1 MLAASA
7 CPGYILSVTLNINGT
22 NSTPDAADPADAPDP
37 ASTAATG
44 APRPIVAEVV
54 DELSS
59 WSPREFITAFQRWH
73 RGELSLTH
81 LNVLTLIQA
90 LGPLSMTKLAESLD
104 VSVASMTGI
113 VDRMEKRELV
123 VRQRDEVDRRVVLV
137 VPAAGGAEVF
147 AELDARRRQGLAKIL
162 GQLSDEQLEGLLAG
176 HRALRAARQ
185 AFAKERE
192 RYEAGEGSK

>member
-1 MLAASA
+1 
-7 CPGYILSVTLNINGT
+7 VTLNIH
-22 NSTPDAADPADAPDP
+22 AKQKK
-37 ASTAATG
+37 TG
-44 APRPIVAEVV
+44 GSGDEGARGAEPRPLVSEVV

-90 LGPLSMTKLAESLD
+90 LGPQSMTRLAESLD

-123 VRQRDEVDRRVVLV
+123 VRQRDGADRRVVLV
-137 VPAAGGAEVF
+137 VPAPGGAEVF
-147 AELDARRRQGLAKIL
+147 RELDARRRQGLAKIL

-185 AFAKERE
+185 AVAKERE
-192 RYEAGEGSK
+192 RYEATNAREPAT

>member
-1 MLAASA
+1 M
-7 CPGYILSVTLNINGT
+7 TLNIHGT
-22 NSTPDAADPADAPDP
+22 QTNAAAESA
-37 ASTAATG
+37 
-44 APRPIVAEVV
+44 APRPLVAEVV

-81 LNVLTLIQA
+81 LNVLTLIQS
-90 LGPLSMTKLAESLD
+90 LGPQSMTKLAESLD

-123 VRQRDEVDRRVVLV
+123 VRQRDDVDRRVVLV
-137 VPAAGGAEVF
+137 VPAPGGAEVF
-147 AELDARRRQGLAKIL
+147 RELDARRRQGLAKIL

-185 AFAKERE
+185 AIAKERE
-192 RYEAGEGSK
+192 RYETRSVGTGSDATEATA